1 MAKGELSTKELVMLT
16 VELLCKFNFPKDNFA
31 YNWLEDKLKKNKS
44 VLGYWLKLSVFI
56 LHRNTAK
63 HR

>member
-1 MAKGELSTKELVMLT
+1 MLT
-16 VELLCKFNFPKDNFA
+16 VGLLCKFNFPKDNFA
-31 YNWLEDKLKKNKS
+31 CNWLEDKLKKDKS